1 MLVTGGVYILWQ
13 GVCSRRRE
21 AKTGPV
27 EDSTAERISAAA
39 SRPAPWVSERD
50 DVAFEEVPISDA
62 AVWTPDIVFSAAAA
76 PLPNVSDES
85 MDLCEGRTPS
95 PLDALTVEKMLT
107 QISLASKDD
116 AQAGRFFSDLHADPA
131 INRLIEKA
139 GWTEGDHSRQTP
151 RHIASLHE
159 KCLDY
164 VRARTSFDE
173 DAWRRLDY
181 VDGVLSKY
189 TNRV

>member
-1 MLVTGGVYILWQ
+1 MRRAYSIPTRCTDGGKNAHADFP
-13 GVCSRRRE
+13 G
-21 AKTGPV
+21 
-27 EDSTAERISAAA
+27 
-39 SRPAPWVSERD
+39 
-50 DVAFEEVPISDA
+50 
-62 AVWTPDIVFSAAAA
+62 
-76 PLPNVSDES
+76 
-85 MDLCEGRTPS
+85 
-95 PLDALTVEKMLT
+95 
-107 QISLASKDD
+107 SKDN

-164 VRARTSFDE
+164 VRARTSFNE